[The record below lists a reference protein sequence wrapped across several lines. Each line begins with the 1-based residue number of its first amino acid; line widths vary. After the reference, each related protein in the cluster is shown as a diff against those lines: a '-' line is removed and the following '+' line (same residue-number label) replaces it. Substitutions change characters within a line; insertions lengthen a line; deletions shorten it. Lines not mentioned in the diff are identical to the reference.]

1 MRDMRTSMLLPF
13 SRASAQPPRSTAQQ
27 QPRWSAPP
35 RSQPAPAPRCPQNNE
50 GREAEGPGEV
60 KNAYEFTLEHIGND
74 MHAGLLWQEYIGFLQ
89 NCRPG
94 SATYTALYGAGMDE
108 SQRTTTLRWAA
119 GGWGVPS

>member
-1 MRDMRTSMLLPF
+1 M
-13 SRASAQPPRSTAQQ
+13 
-27 QPRWSAPP
+27 
-35 RSQPAPAPRCPQNNE
+35 
-50 GREAEGPGEV
+50 

-94 SATYTALYGAGMDE
+94 TATYTALYVAGMDE

-119 GGWGVPS
+119 GGWGCRPEGVCIAGSRLAVAAG